1 MPTFKLS
8 VWGSQSERNHFDQIR
23 KIQSVNFIHYVFF
36 RLYRDS
42 SVDDENS
49 GESPLISIWG
59 EYTGL
64 YSLCMDQW
72 ILGYITLSL
81 GL

>member
-1 MPTFKLS
+1 MCP
-8 VWGSQSERNHFDQIR
+8 QIQTHLR
-23 KIQSVNFIHYVFF
+23 GITVIKSKKGASPSHCVFF
-36 RLYRDS
+36 HLSRDS

-64 YSLCMDQW
+64 CSLCVHQW
-72 ILGYITLSL
+72 ILGISV
-81 GL
+81 